1 MKPQSVLSLLGS
13 PKDKGV
19 DAGSGKALGQIVKE
33 NSKSAGAA
41 YVDTVALQHFS
52 GK

>member
-1 MKPQSVLSLLGS
+1 M
-13 PKDKGV
+13 

-52 GK
+52 GKWKKWIIDVCTP